1 MTLEKLTAT
10 QEKAF
15 RFIERSIKRDGLAPT
30 LRELCQF
37 MGYSAVG
44 SAQDIVRALKKKGYL
59 KNLGKR
65 AARSL
70 IPSQF
75 VAEHRDDDTPSKSDS
90 FSESIGR
97 KRLSHTSGVEGD
109 QLIFLPI
116 LGQVPAGNPNEQ
128 AENNLGQFP
137 VSRSALTS
145 PNASAKDLFVLQAK
159 GDSMIGAG
167 ILDGDWL
174 IVKKSS
180 SPEHGAIV
188 VARVDGAVTVKRL
201 IKDRK
206 LSWCLQPEN
215 PHYTTM
221 VGAEQPFE
229 VVGRVV
235 GLQRAIH

>member
-30 LRELCQF
+30 LRELCQY

-70 IPSQF
+70 IPNQLLM
-75 VAEHRDDDTPSKSDS
+75 ERRDDEVVSKSES
-90 FSESIGR
+90 YSESMGR
-97 KRLSHTSGVEGD
+97 KKLPHVVGAEED

-116 LGQVPAGNPNEQ
+116 LGQVPAGNPNDQ
-128 AENNLGQFP
+128 TENNLGQFP
-137 VSRSALTS
+137 VSRSILTS
-145 PNASAKDLFVLQAK
+145 PTASPKDLFVLQAK

-180 SPEHGAIV
+180 DPEHGAII

-215 PHYTTM
+215 PHYPTM

-235 GLQRAIH
+235 GLQRAVH